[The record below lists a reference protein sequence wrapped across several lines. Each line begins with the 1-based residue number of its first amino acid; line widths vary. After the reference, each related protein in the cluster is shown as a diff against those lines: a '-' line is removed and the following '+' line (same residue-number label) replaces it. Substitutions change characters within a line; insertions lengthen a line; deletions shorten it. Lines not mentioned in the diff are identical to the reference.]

1 MFMRPRASFRSLL
14 LTALAVLGAA
24 VPVLSQEVPAGPQAL
39 AGAPDPAALQRELK
53 ASRLDFERAVTLKNV
68 KLNVG
73 LATLH
78 LEDGVLVPSVA
89 EGMNPIELAF
99 LGKGRI
105 EMEAPDEIEAGQLEL
120 FTGASRLDES
130 FEEAVLVV
138 ASDAAVT
145 ALLRKPAAQ
154 PDEATRRRAEALWGE
169 WRKKRE
175 REIFDLD
182 RGILLDALKDPLGA
196 GYFAAWFR
204 GGDRGDFFYFVEP
217 DEQEQVKLG
226 RFVPLDLT
234 EKEKR
239 REEKEIRREQRQG
252 RSLGLEVEDLG
263 AWDTWLSAALRD
275 SSGQPAPGTPAFEPA
290 KYTLDVRLTE
300 PGLRLSGRARID
312 LQPVLRGSRVV
323 GMSLSRDF
331 VVSRV
336 TDGDGNEL
344 FFHQGERELTVI
356 LPAPPADGKATTVI
370 VDYAGSPVGKSWN
383 LTALVTTV
391 GWYPRAGLIDRASYE
406 ATFHWPKGFDLAA
419 GGRRVD
425 GGQEADGAR
434 WERRVLEVPSQDFSF
449 EVGHFDV
456 ETAQAGHIRVTFAF
470 GSAGVPTSRS
480 AKEEVKRTVVDALS
494 YFEEVF
500 GPYPLDELTVTIVP
514 RDFSQGLLG
523 FVTLAGILLMGDSGW
538 IGFSTVED
546 RRLVVAHEIAHQ
558 WWGNQVG
565 WASYRDQWISEAMAS
580 YSATLYARDRL
591 KDKQLSGDLTADW
604 RKDLNLS
611 VANGRPVESLGPV
624 VLGSRLDS
632 SLSDDAYRLIV
643 YKKGA
648 VVLEMLARLLGE
660 ENFPKILR
668 QVVRASAGKS
678 ISTPD
683 LFSMIETVA
692 ATELDEFAR
701 LFIYGT
707 GLPEFFYT
715 YLFEKNGKGWIVKG
729 QVRQETPYEL
739 RYKVTRTGHGAWDV
753 RSEAVPRIDVQKSMV
768 VVPVEI
774 EVYNPAQKKGKGT
787 NGANEGVRG
796 HVLLKGESI
805 ELAFA
810 VEHEPKGFWLDPKA
824 RVWGLFYDES
834 RNPKLA
840 LYSQASKAAAA
851 GRPEE
856 AEKLYVR
863 ALAIEE
869 SAFQTGE
876 PVVYRNVQWDRRLLN
891 ALIEISSASSL
902 MDLDR
907 DDEADT
913 AISRARR
920 AVQTVRADFLVTRI
934 QARLEVRR
942 GRYEKAYRLLG
953 GGDRQEELEAQ
964 DHALLAIAA
973 RETGHLEEAAK
984 ALRKARERGVDVTVL
999 TAAP

>member
-1 MFMRPRASFRSLL
+1 MIRRSASPSVLLVLL
-14 LTALAVLGAA
+14 LTSAFAVPPARSQEPAGAVEPAAVLRSI
-24 VPVLSQEVPAGPQAL
+24 V
-39 AGAPDPAALQRELK
+39 
-53 ASRLDFERAVTLKNV
+53 ASRLDLERAVSLRKV

-73 LATLH
+73 LATLS
-78 LEDGVLVPSVA
+78 LEDGVLVPAVA
-89 EGMNPIELAF
+89 QGLAPVELVF

-105 EMEAPDEIEAGQLEL
+105 EMTAPDEIEAGQLEL
-120 FTGASRLDES
+120 FTGAPRLAES
-130 FEEAVLVV
+130 FEDAVLVV

-154 PDEATRRRAEALWGE
+154 LDEAAGRRAEALWGE

-175 REIFDLD
+175 REIFDID

-204 GGDRGDFFYFVEP
+204 GGDRGDFLYFVEP
-217 DEQEQVKLG
+217 DEQEQVRLG

-239 REEKEIRREQRQG
+239 KEEKEIRREQRQG

-263 AWDTWLSAALRD
+263 TWDTWLSAALRD
-275 SSGQPAPGTPAFEPA
+275 ASGQPAPGTPAFEPT

-300 PGLRLSGRARID
+300 PGLRLSGKARID

-323 GMSLSRDF
+323 GMSLLRDF

-336 TDGDGNEL
+336 TDGDGKEL
-344 FFHQGERELTVI
+344 FFHRGERELTVI

-370 VDYAGSPVGKSWN
+370 VDYAGNPIGKNWN
-383 LTALVTTV
+383 LTALVATRS
-391 GWYPRAGLIDRASYE
+391 WYPHAGLIDRASYE

-449 EVGHFDV
+449 ELGHFDV
-456 ETAQAGHIRVTFAF
+456 ETANAGHIRVTFAF

-480 AKEEVKRTVVDALS
+480 AKEEVKRTVTDALS

-500 GPYPLDELTVTIVP
+500 GPYPLDELTVTTVP
-514 RDFSQGLLG
+514 RTFSQGLLS
-523 FVTLAGILLMGDSGW
+523 FVTIADIYLMGDSATW
-538 IGFSTVED
+538 ISFAPAED

-565 WASYRDQWISEAMAS
+565 WTSYRDQWISEAMAS
-580 YSATLYARDRL
+580 YSAILYARDRL
-591 KDKQLSGDLTADW
+591 KDKLSGDLIANW
-604 RKDLNLS
+604 REDLTVS

-624 VLGSRLDS
+624 VLGIRLDS

-643 YKKGA
+643 YRKGA

-668 QVVRASAGKS
+668 QVVKVSAGNS
-678 ISTPD
+678 ISTAD

-692 ATELDEFAR
+692 ATKLAEFAR
-701 LFIYGT
+701 LFVYGT

-715 YLFEKNGKGWIVKG
+715 YHFEKDGKGWIVKG
-729 QVRQETPYEL
+729 QVRQETPYEF
-739 RYKVTRTGHGAWDV
+739 RYQVTRTGRGAWDV
-753 RSEAVPRIDVQKSMV
+753 RGEGVPRVDVQKSMV

-774 EVYNPAQKKGKGT
+774 AVYDPAQKKGKGVE
-787 NGANEGVRG
+787 GANQGVQG
-796 HVLLKGESI
+796 HILLKGEAI
-805 ELAFA
+805 ELAIE
-810 VEHEPKGFWLDPKA
+810 VEHEPKGFWLDPEA

-834 RNPKLA
+834 RSPKLA
-840 LYSQASKAAAA
+840 LYSQATKVAAS
-851 GRPEE
+851 GRAEE
-856 AEKLYVR
+856 AEKLYAR

-876 PVVYRNVQWDRRLLN
+876 PVVYRNIQWDRRLLN
-891 ALIEISSASSL
+891 ALIEISRASSL

-920 AVQTVRADFLVTRI
+920 GVQTVRAYILLDRME
-934 QARLEVRR
+934 ARLEVRR
-942 GRYEKAYRLLG
+942 GRYEKAYRLLRR
-953 GGDRQEELEAQ
+953 GDRPEELDAQ
-964 DHALLAIAA
+964 DYALLAIAA
-973 RETGHLEEAAK
+973 RETGRTEEAEK
-984 ALRKARERGVDVTVL
+984 ALKKARERGVDVTML
-999 TAAP
+999 TSAP

>member
-1 MFMRPRASFRSLL
+1 MNRS
-14 LTALAVLGAA
+14 TALPSSVLALVLASLFALPPAHAA
-24 VPVLSQEVPAGPQAL
+24 GE
-39 AGAPDPAALQRELK
+39 PDPAALQRELA
-53 ASRLDFERAVTLKNV
+53 ASRLDLERAVTLKKV
-68 KLNVG
+68 KLDVG

-78 LEDGVLVPSVA
+78 LEDGILVPAVA
-89 EGMNPIELAF
+89 AGMEPAEMVF

-105 EMEAPDEIEAGQLEL
+105 EMAAPDEVEAGQLEL
-120 FTGASRLDES
+120 FTGAPRLDES
-130 FEEAVLVV
+130 FTEAVLVV
-138 ASDAAVT
+138 GSDAAAT
-145 ALLRKPAAQ
+145 ALLRKPAAA
-154 PDEATRRRAEALWGE
+154 PEEAARRRVDALWGE
-169 WRKKRE
+169 WRKSRE
-175 REIFDLD
+175 REIFNVD
-182 RGILLDALKDPLGA
+182 RALLLDALKDPLGA
-196 GYFAAWFR
+196 GYFGAWFR
-204 GGDRGDFFYFVEP
+204 GGAQGDFLYLVQP
-217 DEQEQVKLG
+217 DDQEQVTLG
-226 RFVPLDLT
+226 RFVPLDAT

-239 REEKEIRREQRQG
+239 KLERVIRKEQRKG
-252 RSLGLEVEDLG
+252 RLVGMEVEDIG
-263 AWDTWLSAALRD
+263 EWDTWAAAALRD
-275 SSGQPAPGTPAFEPA
+275 SSGQPASGTPAFEPT
-290 KYTLDVRLTE
+290 KYTLDIRLTE
-300 PGLRLSGRARID
+300 PGLRLSGKARID

-336 TDGDGNEL
+336 TDGDGREL
-344 FFHQGERELTVI
+344 FFHRGERELTVI

-406 ATFHWPKGFDLAA
+406 ATFHWPKGFDLVA

-425 GGQEADGAR
+425 GGQEADGTR

-500 GPYPLDELTVTIVP
+500 GPYPLDELTVAIVP

-523 FVTLAGILLMGDSGW
+523 FVTLAGILIMGDSDW

-565 WASYRDQWISEAMAS
+565 WTSYRDQWISEAMAS

-591 KDKQLSGDLTADW
+591 KEKELSGDLTANW
-604 RKDLNLS
+604 REDLSLS
-611 VANGRPVESLGPV
+611 AANGRPVESLGPV

-632 SLSDDAYRLIV
+632 SLADDAYQLIV

-668 QVVRASAGKS
+668 QVVKASAGKS
-678 ISTPD
+678 ISTAD
-683 LFSMIETVA
+683 LFWMIETVA

-701 LFIYGT
+701 LFVYGT

-715 YLFEKNGKGWIVKG
+715 YHFEKNGNGWNVKG
-729 QVRQETPYEL
+729 QVRQETPYEF
-739 RYKVTRTGHGAWDV
+739 RYKVTRTGRGAWDV
-753 RSEAVPRIDVQKSMV
+753 RGEGVPRVDVQKSMA

-774 EVYNPAQKKGKGT
+774 AVYNPAQKKGKGKD
-787 NGANEGVRG
+787 GANEGVRG
-796 HVLLKGESI
+796 HALLKGESI

-810 VEHEPKGFWLDPKA
+810 VEHEPKGFWLDPRA
-824 RVWGLFYDES
+824 RVWSLFYDES
-834 RNPKLA
+834 RDPKLA
-840 LYSQASKAAAA
+840 LYSQATKAAAA
-851 GRPEE
+851 GRTEE
-856 AEKLYVR
+856 AEKLYAR

-869 SAFQTGE
+869 PAFQTGE
-876 PVVYRNVQWDRRLLN
+876 PVVYRNVRWERSLLD
-891 ALIEISSASSL
+891 ALIEISWASLL

-907 DDEADT
+907 DSEADA
-913 AISRARR
+913 AIGRARS
-920 AVQTVRADFLVTRI
+920 VVRDSFLRDRI

-942 GRYEKAYRLLG
+942 GRYERAYQLLQRVRNLL
-953 GGDRQEELEAQ
+953 DAQ
-964 DHALLAIAA
+964 DYALLAIAA
-973 RETGHLEEAAK
+973 RETGHAEEAAE
-984 ALRKARERGVDVTVL
+984 ALKKAR
-999 TAAP
+999 